1 MLKVLDMPH
10 DTQIWTH
17 YDKRAKT
24 YRTTSSSGPSCEN
37 VMARIAIDDKTG
49 HITSQDH
56 TKHMNEKD
64 VYQNLTSG
72 RDIRTLLHHCS
83 TMTRISN

>member
-1 MLKVLDMPH
+1 MILKSGLITTRERKLIAPRHPLDH
-10 DTQIWTH
+10 C
-17 YDKRAKT
+17 
-24 YRTTSSSGPSCEN
+24 G
-37 VMARIAIDDKTG
+37 MARIAIDDKTG